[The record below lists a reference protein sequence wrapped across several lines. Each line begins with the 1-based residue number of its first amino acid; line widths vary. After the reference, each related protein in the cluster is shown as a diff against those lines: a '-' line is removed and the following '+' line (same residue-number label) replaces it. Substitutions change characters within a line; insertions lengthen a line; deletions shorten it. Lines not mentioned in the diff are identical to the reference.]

1 MAQKKKT
8 VKKAARSA
16 AKKKARCARPASA
29 KSRKACRAPA
39 GKKVKSKAKKAAPK
53 KAKATQKKAK
63 AAPKKAKASPKKAK
77 AAPKKAKAAGAARKA
92 PAERSFPGPL
102 PNPPA
107 ALNRPLNR
115 KLSER
120 EKKFVEIKQVLIGQK
135 EALLSEAETAINSLP
150 EQTVFP
156 DLGDQATAESD
167 RNFMLR
173 LRGREQRLLNKI
185 EEAMERID
193 NGVFGVCDSCGEE
206 ISLERL
212 RARPVATL
220 CIDCKEEQ
228 EEEEKLQAS

>member
-1 MAQKKKT
+1 MVQKKKT
-8 VKKAARSA
+8 VKKAAKTA
-16 AKKKARCARPASA
+16 AKKKTKPA
-29 KSRKACRAPA
+29 KSRAA
-39 GKKVKSKAKKAAPK
+39 GGRKVAAKKTVKAKAKKTAAKKKTSKAAPK
-53 KAKATQKKAK
+53 KAT
-63 AAPKKAKASPKKAK
+63 APKKAKAPKAPLKKSSARK
-77 AAPKKAKAAGAARKA
+77 AAPVAMAHSGPDPAFAVAAV
-92 PAERSFPGPL
+92 E
-102 PNPPA
+102 
-107 ALNRPLNR
+107 NRPIKR
-115 KLSER
+115 KLSQR

-150 EQTVFP
+150 EQTVFA

-193 NGVFGVCDSCGEE
+193 TGAFGVCDSCGEE

-228 EEEEKLQAS
+228 EEEEKLQGS